1 MIVAGHLAT
10 VGATLVVVVLWIAGG
25 ARLLRKLHPPHET
38 WPAPLS
44 LVASALLGQGLF
56 AVLMLG
62 LGSIGLLHPPL
73 VLGAVLVGVVVLRRE
88 ITALVSRV
96 RRLGLPGRPLPRLV
110 VAAWGILG
118 LGMVLL
124 ALAPPWEWD
133 TLMYHHALPL
143 EFLRSGVIKLPPDN
157 FHIALIGVAQLASL
171 PLLAA
176 GLEAG
181 PAMASVASYLL
192 LIGALV
198 GAARVVGDEDAGW
211 WSALLM
217 VGAPGFLLV
226 ATTAR
231 IDVTFA
237 AALLVAHTLVVLAV
251 GRREPGT
258 LVIAGVCFGL
268 ACGMKIPALAYAV
281 ACAPLALSW
290 WKDRRTLVR
299 AFAAFLVALAPWLLK
314 NAILLGA
321 PLYPVGTAARLEPW
335 LAQIAQTDAIPAGF
349 DLSVFAQLGASRT
362 SFNLWDAFFNP
373 GLLSIEG
380 EGRFYGLPL
389 VLLLLPIALFAA
401 RRTSAL
407 LALALPPLGYL
418 ILIILP
424 FPETNLRYF
433 FPAVPPLLVATV
445 AGLRSLWTRALPPM
459 ALRVGTVAVLGAVTL
474 TLFPAIKERAGTRG
488 LLFRWSAGLASRS
501 EVRARHPHGA
511 ARQIAVLEDSL
522 ARLGDDALVLL
533 LWEARTAGL
542 RPRALSD
549 VRLSNWPLLSQ
560 TVAPESCLAGTGIT
574 HVVINRASV
583 GYYVTRGA
591 SPDAFRIPELGEFIR
606 RCLEGPIDA
615 QGYLMFRV
623 RGSPPDGHGRSS
635 GGSTPPG

>member
-10 VGATLVVVVLWIAGG
+10 VAATLVVVVLWIAGG

-56 AVLMLG
+56 AALMLG
-62 LGSIGLLHPPL
+62 FGAIGLLHPPV
-73 VLGAVLVGVVVLRRE
+73 VLGAVIAGLVLLRRE
-88 ITALVSRV
+88 ITALLSRV
-96 RRLGLPGRPLPRLV
+96 RRLALPGRPLPRLV

-143 EFLRSGVIKLPPDN
+143 EFLRSGVIRLPPDN

-192 LIGALV
+192 LAGGLI

-217 VGAPGFLLV
+217 VGMPGFLLV

-231 IDVTFA
+231 IDVTFT

-251 GRREPGT
+251 VRREPST
-258 LVIAGVCFGL
+258 LVVAGVCFGL
-268 ACGMKIPALAYAV
+268 ACGMKIPGLAYAV
-281 ACAPLALSW
+281 ACAPLALYW
-290 WKDRRTLVR
+290 WKDRRALGR
-299 AFAAFLVALAPWLLK
+299 ALAVFMVTLAPWLLK
-314 NAILLGA
+314 NALLLGA
-321 PLYPVGTAARLEPW
+321 PLYPVGTEARLEPW
-335 LAQIAQTDAIPAGF
+335 LARIAETDVIPASF

-362 SFNLWDAFFNP
+362 TFNLWDAFFNP

-389 VLLLLPIALFAA
+389 VLLLLPIALFAS
-401 RRTSAL
+401 RRTPAL

-433 FPAVPPLLVATV
+433 FPAVPALVVATV
-445 AGLRSLWTRALPPM
+445 AGLRAMWSRALPPV
-459 ALRVGTVAVLGAVTL
+459 ALRVGTVVVLAVVTL
-474 TLFPAIKERAGTRG
+474 TLFPAVKERAGPQA

-522 ARLGDDALVLL
+522 ARLSDDALVLL

-542 RPRALSD
+542 KPRALSD

-560 TVAPESCLAGTGIT
+560 TAGPGSCLAGTGIT

-583 GYYVTRGA
+583 GYYITRGA
-591 SPDAFRIPELGEFIR
+591 LPEAFRIPQLGEFIR
-606 RCLEGPIDA
+606 RCLEALIDT
-615 QGYLMFRV
+615 QGYLVFRV
-623 RGSPPDGHGRSS
+623 RAGPLG
-635 GGSTPPG
+635 